1 MQRFV
6 LRRLASATVLFFL
19 VLTATFFFIQ
29 AVPGEPSRLYEN
41 PQVSAETRAEIRAAY
56 GLDRP
61 LPEQYVRWL
70 GSVLRGDL
78 GVSFSARRPVFD
90 VLVERL
96 PATVLLVAAGVGLE
110 LLLGFSLAVAAA
122 RRPGGRLDRAAR
134 WLSVLLYSTPVF
146 VVGILLIELFA
157 VRLPL
162 FPAQQMLSA
171 GAASKGFFGQALDLA
186 SHLVLPALTLG
197 LVRCG
202 PTLRFLRNSLLDVL
216 EQDYIRTARVKGL
229 SERRVLWVH
238 AVPNAVAPIIQR
250 LGISLPLLLSSTL
263 VLEIVFSWPGLGT
276 AIYAAIFQRD
286 YPVVLGATALSAV
299 LVVAGSLAADLAH
312 AWVDPRVRDHV

>member
-1 MQRFV
+1 MQRFL
-6 LRRLASATVLFFL
+6 LRRLGSAALLLFL

-41 PQVSAETRAEIRAAY
+41 PRISPEAADRIRVAY

-61 LPEQYVRWL
+61 LAEQYVRWL
-70 GSVLRGDL
+70 GSVVRGDL
-78 GVSFSARRPVFD
+78 GVSFSSRRPVFD
-90 VLVERL
+90 VLIERL
-96 PATVLLVAAGVGLE
+96 PATLVLVLAGVGIE
-110 LLLGFSLAVAAA
+110 LLIGFGVAVGVAKH
-122 RRPGGRLDRAAR
+122 PGGRLDRLAR
-134 WLSVLLYSTPVF
+134 WMSVAFYSMPIF
-146 VVGILLIELFA
+146 VVGIVLIEIFA
-157 VRLPL
+157 VQLPW

-171 GAASKGFFGQALDLA
+171 EAAHMGPVGKALNLL

-202 PTLRFLRNSLLDVL
+202 PTLRFLRNNLLEVL

-229 SERRVLWVH
+229 SESRVLWMH
-238 AVPNAVAPIIQR
+238 AVPNALAPIIQR
-250 LGISLPLLLSSTL
+250 LGVSLPLLLSSTL
-263 VLEIVFSWPGLGT
+263 VLEIVFSWPGMGST
-276 AIYAAIFQRD
+276 IYSAIFQRD
-286 YPVVLGATALSAV
+286 YPVVLGTTAMAAV